1 MGCAQGGAGN
11 FGLVEGGQ
19 MLQKLTYVG
28 PGRGVGNFELVEGGL
43 LLQKLTYVGP
53 GVRLPLELC
62 SRFEIPEPFEIRSL
76 WARDRH
82 PYHSHPHHLPALH
95 PFIIIKNID
104 NFIIFIPSTHP
115 YIINGILII
124 ISTPA
129 CSIGAPAVHYVMGGG
144 WELYI
149 HCHCDRCRG
158 YQ

>member
-1 MGCAQGGAGN
+1 
-11 FGLVEGGQ
+11 

-28 PGRGVGNFELVEGGL
+28 PGRAVGNFELVEGGL

-62 SRFEIPEPFEIRSL
+62 SRFEIPEPLEIRSR
-76 WARDRH
+76 WARDRY
-82 PYHSHPHHLPALH
+82 PYHSHPHHLPAFH

-115 YIINGILII
+115 SIINGILILV
-124 ISTPA
+124 SPPA
-129 CSIGAPAVHYVMGGG
+129 CSTGAPVVHYIVGGG

-149 HCHCDRCRG
+149 
-158 YQ
+158 QWSL